1 MVSLFPLPLCEPMWA
16 AINVITATFFVAHT
30 RMEGPKP
37 PNKEYMLEGHKPKAR
52 ISLRASE

>member
-1 MVSLFPLPLCEPMWA
+1 MWA
-16 AINVITATFFVAHT
+16 AINVITATFFVAHI